1 MLQFGICGAIMTL
14 RSILG
19 HGKHAVVWHV
29 CPYAAV
35 GHGASL
41 MLLFGISGAI
51 LNVGL
56 VLGIGQHAGV
66 GIRDFAPLFGVRD
79 AVSAN
84 GLLFGPD

>member
-29 CPYAAV
+29 CPYAVV

-51 LNVGL
+51 WNVGL
-56 VLGIGQHAGV
+56 VLGIG
-66 GIRDFAPLFGVRD
+66 IRDFAPLLGVRD

>member
-29 CPYAAV
+29 CPYAVV

-66 GIRDFAPLFGVRD
+66 WHSRFC
-79 AVSAN
+79 AVIWRSRCCI
-84 GLLFGPD
+84 G